1 MCKKLAICK
10 YKVFQKQGGSG
21 IELLLS
27 RSQSMTGLRG
37 PGAVT
42 VFSVFCR
49 VLILWLSVAP
59 SCQCSG
65 PSDSWQCSFSI
76 CFPISV
82 GNVQISSHLQPVN
95 IWIITLKFSQS
106 RRGQVTSY
114 SFWTENVQVTMIPG
128 NLVIS
133 RYLLIFLSRGS
144 CHLLYLW
151 LQVIM
156 SSHSDPYH
164 PNIQLLLSKIGNKT
178 HKFQENSIKTLVG
191 CI

>member
-1 MCKKLAICK
+1 MLYVNIQFLQ
-10 YKVFQKQGGSG
+10 VFQTQGGSG
-21 IELLLS
+21 IIQLLWI
-27 RSQSMTGLRG
+27 RSQSITGLRG

-59 SCQCSG
+59 SCQCSR

-106 RRGQVTSY
+106 RRPTSY

-178 HKFQENSIKTLVG
+178 HKFLENSIKTLVG